1 MRNRTRGQSQR
12 EPSRSASVDGLR
24 LAGSLV
30 LASAA
35 FTLLWSGF
43 ESSALRSQERPLPSQ
58 EEFYEAVRSNL
69 ARADRD
75 QYRYAYREK
84 RSEIHTNPF
93 GKIGT
98 GGTVLYQVEPG
109 EELGLYYK
117 RAIERDG
124 KALTNEKRET
134 IDRRGRPQGSPT
146 IEDVVATL
154 DFAIVRRES
163 AGGRDL
169 VVVSFS
175 PKPNAKPKTR
185 QGKMAKVFKGNV
197 WIDEE
202 AKEVVRLEATAID
215 NLSYGLGVLARLN
228 EGTHVKVQRE
238 RVDATTWLPTS
249 IRMTGQGRAL
259 LFRKLNV
266 DYFIEW
272 FDYKRTLN

>member
-1 MRNRTRGQSQR
+1 MTNRIR
-12 EPSRSASVDGLR
+12 A
-24 LAGSLV
+24 LA
-30 LASAA
+30 LAATA
-35 FTLLWSGF
+35 CTLLWSGF
-43 ESSALRSQERPLPSQ
+43 KSAALHTQERPLPSHDA
-58 EEFYEAVRSNL
+58 FYEAVRSNL
-69 ARADRD
+69 ARSDRD
-75 QYRYAYREK
+75 QYRYTYREK

-93 GKIGT
+93 GRIGT
-98 GGTVLYQVEPG
+98 GGTVLYQVDPG

-124 KALTNEKRET
+124 KPLTNEKRET

-146 IEDVVATL
+146 VDDVVATL

-163 AGGRDL
+163 AAGRDL
-169 VVVSFS
+169 IVVSFS

-185 QGKMAKVFKGNV
+185 QGKMAKVFKGHV
-197 WIDEE
+197 WVDEE
-202 AKEVVRLEATAID
+202 AREVVRLEATALD
-215 NLSYGLGVLARLN
+215 DLSYGLGVLARLN
-228 EGTHVKVQRE
+228 EGTNVKVQRE
-238 RVDATTWLPTS
+238 RIDATTWLPTS